1 MADIREMTN
10 KFFTSVEQGRKL
22 VELGIDSNSADLHWS
37 IYGHTGG
44 KVIDGE
50 YCLCFG
56 AGCWDEDE
64 NGYRDIPCW
73 SLSDLLKLFPVI
85 KKDKQGIL
93 VVKPWVTTV
102 VDGEAW
108 CQYGDMSRSGT
119 DPIDA
124 AFNMLFEVLKK

>member
-10 KFFTSVEQGRKL
+10 KFFTSVEQGRRL
-22 VELGIDSNSADLHWS
+22 IESGIDPNSADLHWS
-37 IYGHTGG
+37 ICGHNGG

-50 YCLCFG
+50 YRLCFG
-56 AGCWDEDE
+56 SGCWDEDE
-64 NGYRDIPCW
+64 HGNTDVPCW

-93 VVKPWVTTV
+93 VVKPWVTTA

-108 CQYGDMSRSGT
+108 CQYGNQSISGS
-119 DPIDA
+119 DPVDA
-124 AFNMLFEVLKK
+124 AFNMLMEVIGK